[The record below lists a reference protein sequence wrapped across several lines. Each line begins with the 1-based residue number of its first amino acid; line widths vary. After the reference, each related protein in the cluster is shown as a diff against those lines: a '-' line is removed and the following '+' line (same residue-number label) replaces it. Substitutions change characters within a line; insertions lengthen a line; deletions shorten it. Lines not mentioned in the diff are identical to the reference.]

1 MAGDR
6 EEAGLIRRIAAGDA
20 AAFRDLYR
28 LYHRRVFAY
37 VTRITRRP
45 DRAEE
50 VVDDVLLA
58 VWRGAARFDERSKPS
73 SWILGIAYRQ
83 ALKTLRRGRSI
94 DAPGPTGPS
103 EAHGGD
109 EVLGTLP
116 AGTEGPEQAAERH
129 EIAALLQR
137 AMAGLSLEQRAV
149 VVLTFHYGYSYPE
162 IARILD
168 CPVNTVKTRMFHA
181 RKRLHAAMPA
191 LGLRRDMAR

>member
-1 MAGDR
+1 MADDR
-6 EEAGLIRRIAAGDA
+6 DESNLIRRVAAGDA

-28 LYHRRVFAY
+28 RYHRRVFAY
-37 VTRITRRP
+37 VSRITRRP

-58 VWRGAARFDERSKPS
+58 VWRGAERFDERSKPS

-94 DAPGPTGPS
+94 ETREECAN
-103 EAHGGD
+103 D
-109 EVLGTLP
+109 ETLASLP
-116 AGTEGPEQAAERH
+116 ARTEGPEAAAERR
-129 EIAALLQR
+129 ELGVIFQR
-137 AMAGLSLEQRAV
+137 ALGELSAEQRAV
-149 VVLTFHYGYSYPE
+149 VVLTFHYGYTYPE

-181 RKRLHAAMPA
+181 RRKLHAALPELAPA
-191 LGLRRDMAR
+191 SRSADPAETAL

>member
-1 MAGDR
+1 MALD
-6 EEAGLIRRIAAGDA
+6 EESGLIRRVAAGDA

-28 LYHRRVFAY
+28 RYHRRVFAY
-37 VTRITRRP
+37 VARITRRP

-58 VWRGAARFDERSKPS
+58 VWRGASRFDERSKPS

-94 DAPGPTGPS
+94 ETRENPDDEEAMSSIPAATEAPDA
-103 EAHGGD
+103 
-109 EVLGTLP
+109 
-116 AGTEGPEQAAERH
+116 AAERREMVAH
-129 EIAALLQR
+129 FHHAL
-137 AMAGLSLEQRAV
+137 GDLSAEQRAV

-162 IARILD
+162 IAKILD

-181 RKRLHAAMPA
+181 RKRLQSA
-191 LGLRRDMAR
+191 LPGLVRRGREATT